1 MELSAAERRRRECG
15 WRVSV
20 PVDQQRIP
28 SYDNFSDRPS
38 SGYDNFNRHMG
49 GGTTRDGTS
58 SQRGKRNK
66 NRGNKSRGG
75 GMGHNNNNNNNNNNG
90 GLGNSNGGIGGN
102 GGSSSSSMGG
112 GNGGRGGNSLPR
124 HSSSVSQT
132 IFKELQRKNMS
143 LGKPNIMQSP
153 PRSLSGMTS
162 SNPGPS
168 FDFAPAHFRVDSV
181 ARDKATKHSELEV
194 LKLVLIREGYVR
206 RLADVSRQ
214 IIDGDRT
221 ILRAAGGTFIVD
233 LLVQTRA
240 SSLAVV
246 KAVVAWRSTLTRTLI
261 ERLTKKNGTMK
272 GTKKNHVLSLSKKQ
286 QNDIALAR
294 CEPFVWN
301 GINYLLK
308 MCHDTDFLAGTS
320 PLVQVRVLLKEPPFC
335 FVLGVFFFCVF
346 YKWFHFLIFIFSPL
360 FLSPAPNLD
369 SR

>member
-38 SGYDNFNRHMG
+38 SGYDDFNHHM
-49 GGTTRDGTS
+49 GTTRDGTNTS
-58 SQRGKRNK
+58 SQQRTKIGKRNNK
-66 NRGNKSRGG
+66 NARGNKSRSGSGMG
-75 GMGHNNNNNNNNNNG
+75 GMGNNNNNSNNNNNNG
-90 GLGNSNGGIGGN
+90 GLGNNNGGSSS
-102 GGSSSSSMGG
+102 SSSSSMGG
-112 GNGGRGGNSLPR
+112 GNNGR

-143 LGKPNIMQSP
+143 HGKPNIMQSP

-246 KAVVAWRSTLTRTLI
+246 KAVVAWRSTLTRKLI
-261 ERLTKKNGTMK
+261 ERLTKKGTTTTK
-272 GTKKNHVLSLSKKQ
+272 GTTTLSKKQ

-320 PLVQVRVLLKEPPFC
+320 PLVQVC
-335 FVLGVFFFCVF
+335 FVERIYFLLLLLFVFC
-346 YKWFHFLIFIFSPL
+346 
-360 FLSPAPNLD
+360 
-369 SR
+369 